1 MLYTTVRA
9 QVERKGYHLPEGRR
23 KQVLSDRG
31 LWRVYIR
38 RALNTGFQF
47 RDLINR

>member
-1 MLYTTVRA
+1 MHYTTVWE
-9 QVERKGYHLPEGRR
+9 QVERKGYTHLPEGRR
-23 KQVLSDRG
+23 KQVLSDEDCG
-31 LWRVYIR
+31 AYIR